1 MPGGLHIPFVAFFG
15 RTLAEYLEMFAISL
29 EDLRQGTTLDCPSGP
44 DSFVAEACAL
54 GCAVSGIDPMFA
66 FEPAEL
72 DQRARKN
79 LDESFVH
86 IDAQL
91 ERLTF
96 RDYPA
101 FKRAKYEAL
110 DEFLR
115 DYAANR
121 GRYIAASLPV
131 LPFADRSFDRV
142 LAANFLFTY
151 ANTEFGGLYDG
162 REFDLGFHLR
172 SVTEIARVARSE
184 IRLAPMGSFDPPPRP
199 HAYRDAVRARLDQL
213 GWHTELVPTAYQS
226 GLRGF
231 NDVLVARRAT
241 AASGSPRD
249 QGTAD

>member
-1 MPGGLHIPFVAFFG
+1 
-15 RTLAEYLEMFAISL
+15 MFAISAD
-29 EDLRQGTTLDCPSGP
+29 ELRAGTTLDCPSGP
-44 DSFVAEACAL
+44 DSFIAEACAL
-54 GCAVSGIDPMFA
+54 GCDVAGIDPMYA
-66 FEPAEL
+66 HEPQEL
-72 DQRARKN
+72 ATRARAN

-110 DEFLR
+110 DAFLR

-162 REFDLGFHLR
+162 REFDLDFHLQ

-184 IRLAPMGSFDPPPRP
+184 IRLTPMGSFDPPPRP
-199 HAYRDAVRARLDQL
+199 HAFRDAVRARLEEL
-213 GWHTELVPTAYQS
+213 GWRTELVRSSYQS
-226 GLRGF
+226 GLAGF
-231 NDVLVARRAT
+231 NDVLVARR
-241 AASGSPRD
+241 
-249 QGTAD
+249 